1 MKGRL
6 ILLLGGARSGKSR
19 TAEKMAKNLGERVLY
34 VATAEAR
41 DEEMRARIEV
51 HRSKRPAT
59 WRTIEVTSSV
69 GSAVQSAL
77 VEGEVDVVL
86 LDCLTMLLSNV
97 LLEGLPDTEVENLDV
112 GVTAAQ
118 ARVSAEV
125 DALLTSFRSCDV
137 PWIIVSNEVGCG
149 VVPATALGRIYRD
162 LLGWSNQ
169 RMAEAADSVYLMVA
183 GLPVNL
189 SQLCHGEPDCLV

>member
-6 ILLLGGARSGKSR
+6 TLLLGGARSGKSR
-19 TAEKMAKNLGERVLY
+19 TAERMAKSLGERVLY
-34 VATAEAR
+34 VATAEAK
-41 DEEMRARIEV
+41 DEEMRARIEA
-51 HRSKRPAT
+51 HRSKRPAI
-59 WRTIEVTSSV
+59 WRTMEVTSSV
-69 GSAVQSAL
+69 GSAIQGAL

-97 LLEGLPDTEVENLDV
+97 MLEGLPDTEVEKLD
-112 GVTAAQ
+112 VTAAR

-125 DALLTSFRSCDV
+125 DALLISFRSCDV

-149 VVPATALGRIYRD
+149 VVPATALGRSYRD
-162 LLGWSNQ
+162 LLGWANQ

-183 GLPVNL
+183 GLPVNV
-189 SQLCHGEPDCLV
+189 SQLCQGEPDYLV

>member
-6 ILLLGGARSGKSR
+6 TLLLGGARSGKSR
-19 TAEKMAKNLGERVLY
+19 TAEKMAKSLGERVLY
-34 VATAEAR
+34 VATAEAK
-41 DEEMRARIEV
+41 DEEMRARIEA

-59 WRTIEVTSSV
+59 WRTIEVASSV
-69 GSAVQSAL
+69 GSAVQRAL
-77 VEGEVDVVL
+77 VESEADVVL

-97 LLEGLPDTEVENLDV
+97 ILEGLPNAEVEKLD
-112 GVTAAQ
+112 VTAAR

-149 VVPATALGRIYRD
+149 VVPATDLGRSYRD
-162 LLGWSNQ
+162 LLGWANQ

-183 GLPVNL
+183 GLPVNV
-189 SQLCHGEPDCLV
+189 SQLCHGEPDYLV